1 MIHLFLLDILHIVRF
16 KFFCMVLPLRL
27 ENYIGYEHPKAHIR
41 LSDRVELLG
50 KATLKSQEPLRG
62 KF

>member
-1 MIHLFLLDILHIVRF
+1 
-16 KFFCMVLPLRL
+16 MVLPLRL
-27 ENYIGYEHPKAHIR
+27 ENYIGYEHPKAHTR

-62 KF
+62 ILELLL